1 MWADWLKRLNPEQ
14 KEIWLK
20 LLEERYADELR
31 DAALVEDAAEKL
43 PYEHL
48 KKTLRRIAA
57 RERKHAEWLRAK
69 IRELGGTPPPP
80 PRLPAAPTWKEV
92 LEAFESEKADQVRYL
107 EEAYGARDP
116 GLRELF
122 ERIQREEEENY
133 RELLSV
139 VTRMESHTGSS

>member
-1 MWADWLKRLNPEQ
+1 VWAEWLERLTAKQRER
-14 KEIWLK
+14 
-20 LLEERYADELR
+20 LLELLSERYADELH
-31 DAALVEDAAEKL
+31 DAALVEEAAEGL

-48 KKTLRRIAA
+48 RKVLRRIAA

-80 PRLPAAPTWKEV
+80 PRLPAAPTWREV

-107 EEAYGARDP
+107 EEAYGLADP
-116 GLRELF
+116 ELRELF

-133 RELLSV
+133 RDLLQV
-139 VTRMESHTGSS
+139 VTRMESHTGRA